1 MSEAKLHW
9 LVIYDIREPARWR
22 KAYKLLKGY
31 GQRIQFSVF
40 RCSLTLRQHEKLRWE
55 IEKRLDA
62 EDSVLFIGLCD
73 GCVSRV
79 VARNRPDAFMKEEDS
94 APWRVL

>member
-22 KAYKLLKGY
+22 KVYKLLRGY
-31 GQRIQFSVF
+31 GQRLQFSVF
-40 RCSLTLRQHEKLRWE
+40 RCGLTLREHEKLRWE
-55 IEKRLDA
+55 LEKRLAA
-62 EDSVLFIGLCD
+62 EDSILFVGLCE

-79 VARNRPDAFMKEEDS
+79 VARNRPEVFLREEEQK
-94 APWRVL
+94 AWRVL